1 MSRLTQGLAEPL
13 PVRGYHPL
21 WPDFPDGSGLILQA
35 TGLVRVRSP
44 LLAEYLLISFPP
56 ATEMFHFTGFAPLR
70 VPLTGGFP
78 HSDIRGS
85 KFVRNSPRLFAAY
98 HVLHRLSTP
107 RHSPNA
113 LKALDH
119 SHYRCPCARR
129 GRMIDGTDG
138 KDQCFTRSVRT
149 RRGHDANRTGLPPC
163 GAHGTQTRAPCRTN
177 LLFTM
182 SGDQWPADPKIGG
195 KLYSFGGLTLGSRSQ
210 LRSGQPTRIHDPDRH
225 RRDVSRQDAWW
236 SQTGSNRRPHA
247 CKARALPTELWPR
260 YSNDRQM
267 RGGPG

>member
-56 ATEMFHFTGFAPLR
+56 ATEMFHFTGFAPSR

-149 RRGHDANRTGLPPC
+149 RRGHDANDTGLPPC
-163 GAHGTQTRAPCRTN
+163 RSMERKRASHVEQT
-177 LLFTM
+177 F
-182 SGDQWPADPKIGG
+182 S
-195 KLYSFGGLTLGSRSQ
+195 SRCQ
-210 LRSGQPTRIHDPDRH
+210 EINGRPTRRPAANFTHSADRH
-225 RRDVSRQDAWW
+225 
-236 SQTGSNRRPHA
+236 
-247 CKARALPTELWPR
+247 
-260 YSNDRQM
+260 
-267 RGGPG
+267 